1 MPSPLTP
8 GFNDYRASSSKALPP
23 TPREASAPYYRSHS
37 APTSRKGSST
47 YSISKEERPGTPMT
61 PRLSPTTYTNLQEER
76 PRMPRSALRDEALSS
91 KTLLIP
97 PETRS
102 STSRIP
108 DTVLLRPQLTRGA
121 QVQGASDLTARKQS
135 SEKSVFTE
143 WKAPRYEYSD
153 DEYGLS
159 LPASGKA
166 SSHGSWA
173 PSEGTQSAEEIARG
187 YTSMLPALVPESPQ
201 SESSFLPS
209 EMSARITDVSD
220 GSLTLAP
227 LVLSGNSED
236 RKLSSRF
243 DSSDSETES
252 LLEESKPSLKSR
264 AKRAFNSRKASQERK
279 EKTHADLKVSQHG
292 QAGEPTKANH
302 ASLQKGIDEM
312 YSTLTGLYSPSK
324 PKMKHDS
331 ATSKSNSSRPATPL
345 TAEEKSGRKAWDSLK
360 SPKSPGPKKDK
371 SVGKKLASV
380 LQNGAMAVGLDRG
393 KEQKMKD
400 EE

>member
-1 MPSPLTP
+1 M
-8 GFNDYRASSSKALPP
+8 
-23 TPREASAPYYRSHS
+23 
-37 APTSRKGSST
+37 
-47 YSISKEERPGTPMT
+47 
-61 PRLSPTTYTNLQEER
+61 
-76 PRMPRSALRDEALSS
+76 
-91 KTLLIP
+91 
-97 PETRS
+97 
-102 STSRIP
+102 
-108 DTVLLRPQLTRGA
+108 
-121 QVQGASDLTARKQS
+121 QGASDFTARKQP
-135 SEKSVFTE
+135 SEKSIFTE
-143 WKAPRYEYSD
+143 WKAPKYEYSD

-173 PSEGTQSAEEIARG
+173 PSEETQSAEEIARE
-187 YTSMLPALVPESPQ
+187 YTSVLPALVPESPQ

-220 GSLTLAP
+220 GSIMLAP

-236 RKLSSRF
+236 RKLSSQF

-331 ATSKSNSSRPATPL
+331 ATSKSKSSRPATPL

-360 SPKSPGPKKDK
+360 SPKSPGPKKDE